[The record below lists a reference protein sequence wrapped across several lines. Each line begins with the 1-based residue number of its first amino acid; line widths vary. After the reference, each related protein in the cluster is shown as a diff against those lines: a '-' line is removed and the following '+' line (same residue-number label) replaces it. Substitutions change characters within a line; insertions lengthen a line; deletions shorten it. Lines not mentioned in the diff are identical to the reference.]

1 MKKVKITVL
10 KTTLDKELAMEY
22 GADNLTAF
30 QCKKRSGFLCG
41 LCKTRWIMRRGLESY
56 ISVCFCT
63 GAWRGGGYILL
74 RRLDKNTG
82 SSNLQL

>member
-1 MKKVKITVL
+1 MKRVKITVL

-22 GADNLTAF
+22 GADILNRLSNV
-30 QCKKRSGFLCG
+30 KKRTGFLRG

-63 GAWRGGGYILL
+63 GAWRGRVHLL
-74 RRLDKNTG
+74 RRLDKDTG